1 MIWRCV
7 AIMIHDAAHVRP
19 AAFLISSLINQSLAH
34 LFMIKLISSNPWPAC
49 FSIFRLASICEYFTG
64 SCFLLN
70 SAFLSLSKQVMQRSE
85 AKSGFVIWVSYIQY
99 FVHQRRDENY
109 MCMTSQAWWV
119 FRNCICMLYS
129 VFYKYFKAI
138 GDERR
143 IMSKAR
149 CVIGGLW
156 EPSRIIQPATKPSSD
171 AICTLR
177 KIDIFYFV
185 FFCRCNL

>member
-1 MIWRCV
+1 
-7 AIMIHDAAHVRP
+7 MIHDAADVRP

-34 LFMIKLISSNPWPAC
+34 LFMIKLISSPPWPAR

-70 SAFLSLSKQVMQRSE
+70 SAFLSLSKQVIQRSE
-85 AKSGFVIWVSYIQY
+85 TKSGFVMSVIYSV
-99 FVHQRRDENY
+99 F
-109 MCMTSQAWWV
+109 CTSASRPELYEHDNQAWWV
-119 FRNCICMLYS
+119 FRNCYCMLYL
-129 VFYKYFKAI
+129 VFCKYFKAI
-138 GDERR
+138 GDETR

-171 AICTLR
+171 ANA
-177 KIDIFYFV
+177 KIDVLYLV